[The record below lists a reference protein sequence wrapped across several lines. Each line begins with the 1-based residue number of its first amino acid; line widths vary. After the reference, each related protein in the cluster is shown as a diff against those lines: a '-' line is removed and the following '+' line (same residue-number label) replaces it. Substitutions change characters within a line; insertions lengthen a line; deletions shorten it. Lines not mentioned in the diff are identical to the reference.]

1 MAPSSEQE
9 SPSGLFQAMTFHL
22 RDYQQDALEAIR
34 FGHQE
39 YDSVLLEIPTGT
51 GKTIVFTKYASNW
64 REGRT
69 LVVAPQITLIGQ
81 ASRKI
86 QKETGIMPAIEQ
98 AENWSNENPWARS
111 DYVVASKQTLCSG
124 NGSKRYE
131 RFKDV
136 GLVILDEA
144 HYACTESYKA
154 MVDFFRDGGAKVL
167 GVTATAKRH
176 DKKSMGQIFDD
187 CCYQMGILDAIN
199 DGWLVPVK
207 VTCKQLEELDL
218 SDVQTSNTILGK
230 DFNQKQLAEKLE
242 NPKVIYEIAEAVN
255 QETKGEKTAIFCQSV
270 DEAQA
275 VAELLVDKYQI
286 KADWIC
292 ADKQRCSD
300 ARRHDVMSRFC
311 DEADESLTHLANVG
325 ILTTGWDYPGLKCI
339 VMARPTKSL
348 PLYTQIFGRVT
359 RAIER
364 DGKPVVDF
372 EGSDPSSRKAAIAAS
387 SKPFG
392 RVIDLVDVSLKHK
405 ICTSVDVLGGNWS
418 LVKQQEVAE
427 LIREKE
433 GRFSLDEMEEELR
446 KQRAAREA
454 NARFHDV
461 EVNPF
466 GGNRSNGRNG
476 SQQIMATDKQRKCL
490 WVLGIK
496 DVDRLA
502 ITKAQAGRMIGQLKE
517 GMLIPE
523 VRRVNRLHK
532 SSDAKNY

>member
-1 MAPSSEQE
+1 
-9 SPSGLFQAMTFHL
+9 
-22 RDYQQDALEAIR
+22 
-34 FGHQE
+34 
-39 YDSVLLEIPTGT
+39 
-51 GKTIVFTKYASNW
+51 
-64 REGRT
+64 
-69 LVVAPQITLIGQ
+69 
-81 ASRKI
+81 
-86 QKETGIMPAIEQ
+86 
-98 AENWSNENPWARS
+98 
-111 DYVVASKQTLCSG
+111 LCSG
-124 NGSKRYE
+124 NGTKRYE

-187 CCYQMGILDAIN
+187 CCYQMGILDAIE

-207 VTCKQLEELDL
+207 VTCKQLENLDL
-218 SDVQTSNTILGK
+218 SDVQTSNTFLGK

-242 NPKVIYEIAEAVN
+242 NPKVIYEICEAVK
-255 QETKGEKTAIFCQSV
+255 QETTGEKTAIFCQSV

-275 VAELLVDKYQI
+275 VAELLVDKYGI

-292 ADKQRCSD
+292 ADKRRCSD
-300 ARRHDVMSRFC
+300 ARRNDVMTRFC
-311 DEADESLTHLANVG
+311 DEADTSLTHLANVG

-339 VMARPTKSL
+339 VMARPTTSL
-348 PLYTQIFGRVT
+348 PLFTQIFGRVT
-359 RAIER
+359 RSIER

-372 EGSDPSSRKAAIAAS
+372 DGSDSASRKEAIAES

-392 RVIDLVDVSLKHK
+392 RVIDLVDVSLHHK
-405 ICTSVDVLGGNWS
+405 ICTSVDVLGGNWT

-427 LIREKE
+427 LIRDKE
-433 GRFSLDEMEEELR
+433 GRFTLDELEEEHRKLLEQRREEQLR
-446 KQRAAREA
+446 KQRAARQA
-454 NARFHDV
+454 AATFHDV

-476 SQQIMATDKQRKCL
+476 SQQIMATDKQRKYL

-496 DVDRLA
+496 DIDRLQV
-502 ITKAQAGRMIGQLKE
+502 TKAQAGRMIGQLKS
-517 GMLIPE
+517 GMLIPD
-523 VRRVNRLHK
+523 VRRVNRLALK
-532 SSDAKNY
+532 D